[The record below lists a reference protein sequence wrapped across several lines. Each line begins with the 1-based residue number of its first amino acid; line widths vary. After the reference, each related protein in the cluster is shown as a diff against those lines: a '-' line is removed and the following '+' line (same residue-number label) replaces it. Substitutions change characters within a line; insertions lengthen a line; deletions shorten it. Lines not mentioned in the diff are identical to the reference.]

1 MLWMMCANLLKLHSK
16 LALLQ
21 IFMWA
26 LHKEQAE
33 SFYFGDPLG
42 EMPLVNSVF
51 EMKNQAAAEQAK
63 TLLHRNNDDRK
74 KAR

>member
-1 MLWMMCANLLKLHSK
+1 MMCVNVLKLHSK

-33 SFYFGDPLG
+33 SFYFGDQRG

-51 EMKNQAAAEQAK
+51 EMKNKAAAEQAR
-63 TLLHRNNDDRK
+63 TLQRINNDDRK

>member
-1 MLWMMCANLLKLHSK
+1 MMCVNVLKLHSK

-33 SFYFGDPLG
+33 SFYFGDQRG

-51 EMKNQAAAEQAK
+51 EMKNQAAEQAK
-63 TLLHRNNDDRK
+63 TLQRINNDDRK

>member
-1 MLWMMCANLLKLHSK
+1 
-16 LALLQ
+16 
-21 IFMWA
+21 MWA

-51 EMKNQAAAEQAK
+51 EMKNKAAPEQAR
-63 TLLHRNNDDRK
+63 TLLRINNDDRK
-74 KAR
+74 KSDSASSVTPRVERHH